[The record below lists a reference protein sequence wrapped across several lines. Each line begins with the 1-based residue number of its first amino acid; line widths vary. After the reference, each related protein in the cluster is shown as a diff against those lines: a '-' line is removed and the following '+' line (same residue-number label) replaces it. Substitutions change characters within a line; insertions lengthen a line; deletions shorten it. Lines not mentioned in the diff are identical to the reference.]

1 MKNKYKR
8 KKQRRRKEEKE
19 KGSERQ
25 EGHQSGSGLLMTEE
39 ATACLLEADRMKWK
53 KNGSENR
60 R

>member
-1 MKNKYKR
+1 MKTYINKKN
-8 KKQRRRKEEKE
+8 RRKERRKR

-25 EGHQSGSGLLMTEE
+25 EGHQSGSGLLLTEE